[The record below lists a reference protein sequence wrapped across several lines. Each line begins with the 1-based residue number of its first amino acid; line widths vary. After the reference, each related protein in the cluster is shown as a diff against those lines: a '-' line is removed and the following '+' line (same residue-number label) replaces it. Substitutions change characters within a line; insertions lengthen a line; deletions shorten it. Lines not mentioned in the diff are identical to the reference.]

1 LQLKEGALCLRQ
13 PIGFIFMAN
22 CESFAMGSSST
33 GTSIRPRV
41 TSGFYPL
48 AVIPNTGE
56 ISAPSKAITEVRRI
70 SHDLRPA
77 LLDDLGL
84 PAALEHIGNE
94 LAERSGLS
102 STRLISYHFAG
113 RDELMASTVAHAYQ
127 QLREHVGERL
137 AAAAGPRAQLAA
149 YIRAVVE
156 FVAQHR
162 IAMRALALIFVGFRD
177 EFGDS
182 RVYDTRSDQRAIGAV
197 EQILRDGQESGAFRT
212 FDPFI
217 MGSVIQRSVDGLGFL
232 LETQPDLDLGAY
244 ADELVETFDLATRRG
259 DGAV

>member
-1 LQLKEGALCLRQ
+1 VD
-13 PIGFIFMAN
+13 PIATTNGRA
-22 CESFAMGSSST
+22 
-33 GTSIRPRV
+33 PRRRL
-41 TSGFYPL
+41 SPEDRRR
-48 AVIPNTGE
+48 E
-56 ISAPSKAITEVRRI
+56 IIAATIDTV
-70 SHDLRPA
+70 
-77 LLDDLGL
+77 
-84 PAALEHIGNE
+84 AALGYRAATFAKI
-94 LAERSGLS
+94 AERSGLS